1 MSAYKLEFEE
11 IARSIFEIRRQSD
24 FFYEQD
30 TIERVIVPVLR
41 LVFGPS
47 LDDITTHM
55 LVRDNRKNRGTGQS
69 ADLNIYLNGQLKFA
83 IECKCCRDDFIAP
96 KKDADNK
103 RWKPGFNDKNRENV
117 ITKGLG
123 EFGSSQYKKLR
134 DRIGKF
140 IACGLYSS
148 QLHQKVAKV
157 DAREL
162 EEALGVIEA
171 LWARKIRSVN
181 ELVGEQ
187 EQFYLTRLCAW
198 QTNPTAD
205 LMGQIWRYCQDGLH
219 MFVRGETIPVWT
231 NGASWVF
238 FKKPFYDFRRWPEI
252 AIDPESRS
260 YLDKESKYF
269 SRIDFPS
276 ATDMPISQELVAKWH
291 GKLLE
296 LQAEF
301 GVTTNESAK
310 Y

>member
-1 MSAYKLEFEE
+1 MSAYKFEIEE
-11 IARSIFEIRRQSD
+11 IARSIIEIRRQSD

-47 LDDITTHM
+47 LDDVTTHM

-69 ADLNIYLNGQLKFA
+69 ADLNIYLGEQLKFA
-83 IECKCCRDDFIAP
+83 IECKCCRDDFVAP

-103 RWKPGFNDKNRENV
+103 RWQPEFNDKNRVGV
-117 ITKGLG
+117 ISKGVG
-123 EFGSSQYKKLR
+123 EFGNSQHKKCR

-140 IACGLYSS
+140 IACDLYSR
-148 QLHQKVAKV
+148 QNVKV
-157 DAREL
+157 DTRD
-162 EEALGVIEA
+162 EALEVIES
-171 LWARKIRSVN
+171 LWAHNIRSVN
-181 ELVGEQ
+181 ELVEER

-205 LMGQIWRYCQDGLH
+205 LVGQIWRYCQDGLH
-219 MFVRGETIPVWT
+219 MFVRGDTIPVWT

-252 AIDPESRS
+252 SIDPESRS
-260 YLDKESKYF
+260 YLDKDAKYF
-269 SRIDFPS
+269 SRIDFPPVN
-276 ATDMPISQELVAKWH
+276 DMPMASELVAKWH

-296 LQAEF
+296 LQSEF

-310 Y
+310 H